1 MIEAKDI
8 VEAGQFFKTHALKGE
23 LNAVIDVDASE
34 ITADMPLV
42 MDIDGIFVPFFVE
55 SIRSKGARASL
66 VKLQGVDS
74 EAEARKFVNKT
85 FYLRSADYEAL
96 SDDEE
101 EDGGYADEFI
111 GYTVRDTAHGT
122 VGTIEDVALS
132 TQNALFI
139 VCNPEGTVYIP
150 ISEDFIDNIDT
161 ENRVI
166 QMTLPE
172 GIVNLNM

>member
-1 MIEAKDI
+1 M
-8 VEAGQFFKTHALKGE
+8 
-23 LNAVIDVDASE
+23 
-34 ITADMPLV
+34 
-42 MDIDGIFVPFFVE
+42 
-55 SIRSKGARASL
+55 
-66 VKLQGVDS
+66 
-74 EAEARKFVNKT
+74 
-85 FYLRSADYEAL
+85 
-96 SDDEE
+96 
-101 EDGGYADEFI
+101 
-111 GYTVRDTAHGT
+111 RDTAHGT
-122 VGTIEDVALS
+122 VGTIEDVDLS